1 MKDLFTLYRT
11 NFETVMSYMILKRI
25 FIVMAALL
33 ALGSRIDT
41 VLAQPVITK
50 VAKPTTPEDD
60 SKPNSDTVPDVI
72 PILAELEQVLIL
84 RFKYKTDLLQGLEQA
99 VAEKGIRNGVIL
111 SGIGSVRNYH
121 IHSVS
126 NSVFPSEN
134 IYIKD
139 TDAPS
144 DLVSM
149 DGYIIDGRIHVHVAL
164 SNEAGAFGGH
174 LEYGTSVFTFAIITV
189 GVFKDGI
196 DLTRVDDK
204 TYR

>member
-1 MKDLFTLYRT
+1 
-11 NFETVMSYMILKRI
+11 MILNRI
-25 FIVMAALL
+25 LIVMAVVL

-41 VLAQPVITK
+41 LLAQPVITK
-50 VAKPTTPEDD
+50 VVKPTSPEED
-60 SKPNSDTVPDVI
+60 SKPNSDSVPEVI
-72 PILAELEQVLIL
+72 SIPAELDQLLVL
-84 RFKYKTDLLQGLEQA
+84 RFKYKTDLLQGLQQA
-99 VAEKGIRNGVIL
+99 VAENGIRNGVIL
-111 SGIGSVRNYH
+111 SGIGSVMNYH

-149 DGYIIDGRIHVHVAL
+149 DGYIIDGRTHVHVAL
-164 SNEAGAFGGH
+164 SNEEGAFGGH

>member
-1 MKDLFTLYRT
+1 MT
-11 NFETVMSYMILKRI
+11 LKRI

-33 ALGSRIDT
+33 AMGSRIDT

-50 VAKPTTPEDD
+50 VVKPTTPEED
-60 SKPNSDTVPDVI
+60 SKPNSDTVPEVI
-72 PILAELEQVLIL
+72 PIPVELDRILIL
-84 RFKYKTDLLQGLEQA
+84 RFKYKTDLLKGLEKA
-99 VAEKGIRNGVIL
+99 VAENGIRNGVIL

-134 IYIKD
+134 VYIKD

-149 DGYIIDGRIHVHVAL
+149 DGYIIDGRVHVHVAL
-164 SNEAGAFGGH
+164 TNEEEAFGGH
-174 LEYGTSVFTFAIITV
+174 LEYGTSVFTFAVITV
-189 GVFKDGI
+189 GVFKDGT